1 MYIQTSVSENGRNG
15 GKNTKIVSKC
25 RDATITFTQGFIIN
39 VHHLS
44 SLHNQYNMVPFC
56 RAPPPPPQ
64 KKKPNE
70 LLKKGPVAEGKSEKH
85 YSESRKIVNE
95 TSSQTP
101 FLCFCFTTKV
111 QGQ

>member
-1 MYIQTSVSENGRNG
+1 MVEKIQKSSQGE
-15 GKNTKIVSKC
+15 C
-25 RDATITFTQGFIIN
+25 RDPTITFTQGFIIN

-56 RAPPPPPQ
+56 RAPPPP

-95 TSSQTP
+95 TSSQTVSL
-101 FLCFCFTTKV
+101 FLLHNKSSGAIGKFVLNSNILFA
-111 QGQ
+111 